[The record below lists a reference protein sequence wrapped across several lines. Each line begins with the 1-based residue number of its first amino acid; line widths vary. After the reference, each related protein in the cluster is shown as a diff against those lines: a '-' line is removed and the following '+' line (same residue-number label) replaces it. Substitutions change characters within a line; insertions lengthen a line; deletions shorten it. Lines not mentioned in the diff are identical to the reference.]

1 MTNVAEILKDK
12 LTGRVIAPTDAD
24 YDQARAVFS
33 GTIDGHPAVIARVA
47 NNADVASVVNLVRD
61 SGIELSVRGGGH
73 SGAGHSTNDGGI
85 VLDLS
90 DMKGIDIDVENGT
103 AWAETGL
110 TAIEYLEKVGEHGFV
125 TGFGDTGSVGIGG
138 ITLGGGVGFL
148 VRKFGLTIDSLIGA
162 ELVTADGEVVAA
174 DEETNPDL
182 FWAIRGGGGNFGVAT
197 RLHFRLNRVES
208 FVGGLMIL
216 PATKEAVAGFIAE
229 AEAAPD
235 ELSTIANVMNCPPM
249 PFVPEEVHGSLV
261 IMAFISWAGELD
273 EGQAVIDR
281 FRALAVPLADMT
293 APGPYLSIYM
303 PEDPDYKPV
312 AVSRTL
318 FTDSFDS
325 ATAGAILEQLEAS
338 DASMRVTQIRP
349 LGGAY
354 ARISNDDTAYA
365 HRDRRFMINVAAFY
379 EGPDDLPRRQAWV
392 EELAAF
398 LGGGDDR
405 GYTGFLADE
414 GPDRVR
420 AAYPGKTWDR
430 LRQVKAKYDPGNL
443 FSSNQNIPP
452 A

>member
-1 MTNVAEILKDK
+1 MTDIAEILRSE
-12 LTGRVIAPTDAD
+12 LSGRVITPADDD

-33 GTIDGHPAVIARVA
+33 GAIDGHPAVIARVA
-47 NNADVASVVNLVRD
+47 NSQDVAIVVNTARNNGV
-61 SGIELSVRGGGH
+61 ELSVRGGGH
-73 SGAGHSTNDGGI
+73 SGAGHSTNDGGL
-85 VLDLS
+85 VLDVS
-90 DMKGIDIDVENGT
+90 DMKAIDIDVKGAT

-148 VRKFGLTIDSLIGA
+148 VRKFGLTVDSLIGA
-162 ELVTADGEVVAA
+162 ELVTADGELVTA
-174 DEETNPDL
+174 DEKTNPDL
-182 FWAIRGGGGNFGVAT
+182 FWAIRGGGGNFGVVT
-197 RLHFRLNRVES
+197 RLHFRLNRLES

-216 PATKEAVAGFIAE
+216 PATTETVVGFIEA

-235 ELSTIANVMNCPPM
+235 GLSTIANVMNCPPM
-249 PFVPEEVHGSLV
+249 PFVPEELHGSLV
-261 IMAFISWAGELD
+261 IMAFIAWAGEVG

-281 FRALAVPLADMT
+281 FRALAEPLADMT
-293 APGPYLSIYM
+293 APGPYTDIYM
-303 PEDPDYKPV
+303 PEDQDYRPV

-318 FTDSFDS
+318 FTDTFES
-325 ATAGAILEQLEAS
+325 ATAEAILEHLETS
-338 DASMRVTQIRP
+338 DASMRVAQIRP

-354 ARISNDDTAYA
+354 ARVSNDDTAYA
-365 HRDRRFMINVAAFY
+365 HRDRRFMVNVAAFY
-379 EGPDDLPRRQAWV
+379 DGPDDLPRRQEWV
-392 EELAAF
+392 GGLAS
-398 LGGGDDR
+398 LLSGGDDR
-405 GYTGFLADE
+405 GYTGFLGDE

-430 LRQVKAKYDPGNL
+430 LRQVKAKYDPDNL